1 MQISPADFLVASQQG
16 SRTGAAK
23 TPFQLPDLKQAAPA
37 PEPPAAAPAQPEKPA
52 GTKPLGSLVDIRV

>member
-16 SRTGAAK
+16 GRTAK

-37 PEPPAAAPAQPEKPA
+37 PETQAAAPAQPEKPS
-52 GTKPLGSLVDIRV
+52 GPKPLGSLVDIRV